1 MSQLV
6 ACATAHCVILA
17 SDRCVVL
24 LGHGEERCHSVRK
37 LYPLGDSAAVA
48 TSGAAVGIG
57 LSRAISRALIPRAS
71 PALAEVEAYAM
82 SVFQRE
88 YAAFVHQGSRW
99 FARHPEAHR
108 SSYVLIAGRDR
119 AGGFRFSFYASETHD
134 QPYRRLRT
142 TAALTAPRR
151 LGLEVRLARAAAE
164 EAGPEPIVEV
174 IVEGLRAIAR
184 QDDSVAGPFDVAV
197 IDAAGLRLL
206 TY

>member
-24 LGHGEERCHSVRK
+24 LGEEGERTDSVRK
-37 LYPLGDSAAVA
+37 LYPLGDSAALA

-57 LSRAISRALIPRAS
+57 LSRAVSRALLRRAS
-71 PALAEVEAYAM
+71 PALDEVEAYAM

-108 SSYVLIAGRDR
+108 SSYVLIGGR
-119 AGGFRFSFYASETHD
+119 GEEGEFRFSFYASEAHD

-151 LGLEVRLARAAAE
+151 LGLEVRLARAAAQG
-164 EAGPEPIVEV
+164 AGPEPVVEAV
-174 IVEGLRAIAR
+174 VEGLRAVAR
-184 QDDSVAGPFDVAV
+184 RDPAVAGPFDVAV
-197 IDAAGLRLL
+197 IDSEGLRLR